1 MEMMVVT
8 RKKRQQ
14 AMIARVRKINCQF
27 QRRIC
32 WSSVDAAA
40 SGCCSKESIR
50 WWASS
55 AAIDLLQS
63 ISIEFMGR
71 HTVSRC
77 FWQGLMTI
85 WWRLHFVQG
94 THSSISTSQY
104 SWCLHDT
111 LADVKVGIK
120 SIIDNANRS
129 LVRCNA

>member
-1 MEMMVVT
+1 MDMMMVT

-27 QRRIC
+27 HKRIC
-32 WSSVDAAA
+32 WSSVEAAA
-40 SGCCSKESIR
+40 SGCCSKGCSTR
-50 WWASS
+50 WWPFVP
-55 AAIDLLQS
+55 IDLLQS

-77 FWQGLMTI
+77 FWQGLITI
-85 WWRLHFVQG
+85 WCRLHFVQG

-111 LADVKVGIK
+111 LAEVKVGIR
-120 SIIDNANRS
+120 SNIDSANSS
-129 LVRCNA
+129 LVLCNA